1 LSFRYFRAGIEAD
14 STISAIWSNLGVL
27 YARQGL
33 DEHAEAAYLQAFALS
48 SRNRTALTNLV
59 NLYEA
64 RGDHAAAELYRERVR
79 RYQERNPYYHFAI
92 AERAYSEQ
100 RLDDALEA
108 VNRAIRIKGDE
119 QRFHQLRGQ
128 TYRALGRESE
138 AEKSF
143 ARASEYAE
151 PPTSNISVQPAP
163 L

>member
-1 LSFRYFRAGIEAD
+1 
-14 STISAIWSNLGVL
+14 VL
-27 YARQGL
+27 YARRGL
-33 DEHAEAAYLQAFALS
+33 DEHAEAAYVQSLTS
-48 SRNRTALTNLV
+48 RSRNRTALTNLV

-64 RGDHAAAELYRERVR
+64 RGDLAAAELYRERVR
-79 RYQERNPYYHFAI
+79 RYRDRNPYYHFAI
-92 AERAYSEQ
+92 AELAYSER

-108 VNRAIRIKGDE
+108 VNRAIRLKHDE

-128 TYRALGRESE
+128 TYLALGRESE

-151 PPTSNISVQPAP
+151 PAASKVSGENVP